1 MVRVVPP
8 SITTS
13 QLNKLG
19 ERLRKS
25 EVPTSEDLELL
36 QAFREEFNGA
46 MQDAYTRLKAVAGLD
61 PSTRL
66 KTHNSLIEKMKR
78 DRTALSR
85 MQDIGGLRIVK
96 SMDLNE
102 QDGLVG
108 TIMGAFTDSLL
119 HDQRKLPNHGYRAA
133 HVHVELDG
141 FRLEI
146 QVRTELQDVW
156 AQTNEKLGDL
166 FGRAPF
172 RYGAELVDPGLRSI
186 RDLMARLSSDIA
198 QHEVA
203 LTAEKRRAAELLGAF
218 PGNSQISLQIREL
231 NDLFRQK
238 RDILVDLLSHA
249 PELARARKAKESTE
263 EAQK

>member
-1 MVRVVPP
+1 MLHSVPP

-19 ERLRKS
+19 DRLRKS
-25 EVPTSEDLELL
+25 EVPSGEDLELL
-36 QAFREEFNGA
+36 QVFRDEFNPA
-46 MQDAYTRLKAVAGLD
+46 INEAYTRLKAVVGLE

-96 SMDLNE
+96 AMDLKE
-102 QDGLVG
+102 QDELLEA
-108 TIMGAFTDSLL
+108 TLAAFSGSVL
-119 HDQRKLPNHGYRAA
+119 HDQRERPNHGYRAA
-133 HVHVELDG
+133 HVHLDLNG

-166 FGRAPF
+166 FGRGPF
-172 RYGAELVDPGLRSI
+172 RYGAELQDSGLHSI
-186 RDLMARLSSDIA
+186 RDLLSRLSIQIA
-198 QHEVA
+198 EHEVS
-203 LTAEKRRAAELLGAF
+203 LTAERRRAAHLLHVYAGDAEISERIQEMSELLRQTRAVLV
-218 PGNSQISLQIREL
+218 SLL
-231 NDLFRQK
+231 G
-238 RDILVDLLSHA
+238 HA
-249 PELARARKAKESTE
+249 LELASSRKARETDGETE
-263 EAQK
+263 K